1 MFTDGFFMQL
11 IQSFLEYLSLEKNYS
26 KHTIVAYETDLKL
39 FHNFLVNQYNDAS
52 FIEVNYSMI
61 RSYIVYLV
69 SKKITNKS
77 INRKIS
83 SLKTFYKY
91 LIKVKQISE
100 SPLQKHKALKV
111 PKRVNVPFNNKE
123 ITEVLHNLSEGTDF
137 ISLRNKLIVELL
149 YSTGMRRNE
158 LITLKIASVDFEQE
172 NIKVLGKRDK
182 ERYIPLL
189 KSVQKS
195 LKQYLK
201 VRKDFSQEND
211 YLFITEKQKKLYG
224 TLVYRVI
231 NNYFSSV
238 SSKVKKSPHVLRHAF
253 ATHLLNEGAD
263 LNAVKELLGHASL
276 ASTQVYTNSSL
287 SKIKQMYNQAHPRS
301 KK

>member
-1 MFTDGFFMQL
+1 MQL
-11 IQSFLEYLSLEKNYS
+11 IPSFLEYLLLEKKYS
-26 KHTIVAYETDLKL
+26 KHTITAYKSDIES
-39 FHNFLVNQYNDAS
+39 FSNFIKNEFDQNTVKDIHYNQIRTWLVFLINNDC
-52 FIEVNYSMI
+52 
-61 RSYIVYLV
+61 
-69 SKKITNKS
+69 TNKTV
-77 INRKIS
+77 NRKIS
-83 SLKTFYKY
+83 SLKTFYKF
-91 LIKVKQISE
+91 LIKIKQIKE
-100 SPLQKHKALKV
+100 NPLQKHKALKV
-111 PKRVNVPFNNKE
+111 PKRVNVPFNIKE
-123 ITEVLHNLSEGTDF
+123 INEVLNTVNEKNDF
-137 ISLRNKLIVELL
+137 LTLRNKLIVELL

-158 LITLKIASVDFEQE
+158 LITLKIKDVDLEQE

-189 KSVQKS
+189 KSVQNPI
-195 LKQYLK
+195 
-201 VRKDFSQEND
+201 RKYIKIRKEFSQQND
-211 YLFITEKQKKLYG
+211 YLFITEKEKKLYG

-231 NNYFSSV
+231 NNYFSTV

-287 SKIKQMYNQAHPRS
+287 KKIKQMYNQAHPRS

>member
-1 MFTDGFFMQL
+1 MKQ

-26 KHTIVAYETDLKL
+26 EHTITAYKADLG
-39 FHNFLVNQYNDAS
+39 S
-52 FIEVNYSMI
+52 FKKFILKEYEDDNLSQVNYAQI
-61 RSYIVYLV
+61 RSWIVYLV
-69 SKKITNKS
+69 NNKITNKT

-83 SLKTFYKY
+83 SLKTFYTF
-91 LIKVKQISE
+91 LIKVKTIRE
-100 SPLQKHKALKV
+100 SPLRKHRVLKV
-111 PKRVNVPFNNKE
+111 PKRVNIPFNTKE
-123 ITEVLHNLSEGTDF
+123 INEVLNLLSDNSDF

-158 LITLKIASVDFEQE
+158 LINLQIKDVDMLQE

-189 KSVQKS
+189 KSIVKS
-195 LKQYLK
+195 LKVYLK
-201 VRKDFSQEND
+201 VRTDYTQEND
-211 YLFITEKQKKLYG
+211 YLFITKKKKKLYG
-224 TLVYRVI
+224 TLVYRLI
-231 NNYFSSV
+231 NDYFSSV

-276 ASTQVYTNSSL
+276 VSTQIYTNSSL
-287 SKIKQMYNQAHPRS
+287 SKIKRMYNQAHPRS

>member
-1 MFTDGFFMQL
+1 MQL
-11 IQSFLEYLSLEKNYS
+11 IQSFLEYLSLEKKYS
-26 KHTIVAYETDLKL
+26 EHTIIAYKTDLRL
-39 FHNFLVNQYNDAS
+39 FVKFLEEEFEETNLVK
-52 FIEVNYSMI
+52 VNYSQI
-61 RSYIVYLV
+61 RSWIVSLV
-69 SKKITNKS
+69 SNKITNKT

-83 SLKTFYKY
+83 SLKTFYKF
-91 LIKVKQISE
+91 LIRVKQIKE

-123 ITEVLHNLSEGTDF
+123 INEVLSIINEDNDYVSV
-137 ISLRNKLIVELL
+137 RNKMIVELL

-158 LITLKIASVDFEQE
+158 LITLRIKDIDLEQE
-172 NIKVLGKRDK
+172 VVKVLGKRDK

-189 KSVQKS
+189 KSVQITMKE
-195 LKQYLK
+195 YLK
-201 VRKDFSQEND
+201 MRKEYSQQND
-211 YLFITEKQKKLYG
+211 YLFITSKEKKLYG

-231 NNYFSSV
+231 NHYFSAV

-287 SKIKQMYNQAHPRS
+287 NKIKQMYNQAHPRS

>member
-1 MFTDGFFMQL
+1 MKQ

-26 KHTIVAYETDLKL
+26 EHTITAYKADLKSFKKFIL
-39 FHNFLVNQYNDAS
+39 KEYEDDNLSQVNYAQIRSWIVSLVNN
-52 FIEVNYSMI
+52 
-61 RSYIVYLV
+61 
-69 SKKITNKS
+69 KITNKT

-83 SLKTFYKY
+83 SLKTFYTF
-91 LIKVKQISE
+91 LIKVKTIRE
-100 SPLQKHKALKV
+100 SPLRKHRVLKV
-111 PKRVNVPFNNKE
+111 PKRVNIPFNTKE
-123 ITEVLHNLSEGTDF
+123 INEVLNLLSDNSDF

-158 LITLKIASVDFEQE
+158 LINLQIKDVDMLQE

-189 KSVQKS
+189 KSIVKS
-195 LKQYLK
+195 LKVYLK
-201 VRKDFSQEND
+201 VRTDYTQEND
-211 YLFITEKQKKLYG
+211 YLFITKKKKKLYG
-224 TLVYRVI
+224 TLVYRLI
-231 NNYFSSV
+231 NDYFSSV

-276 ASTQVYTNSSL
+276 ASTQIYTNSSL
-287 SKIKQMYNQAHPRS
+287 SKIKRMYNQAHPRS

>member
-1 MFTDGFFMQL
+1 MKQ

-26 KHTIVAYETDLKL
+26 EHTITAYKADLG
-39 FHNFLVNQYNDAS
+39 S
-52 FIEVNYSMI
+52 FKKFILKEYEDDNLSQVNYAQI
-61 RSYIVYLV
+61 RSWIVYLV
-69 SKKITNKS
+69 NNKITNKT

-83 SLKTFYKY
+83 SLKTFYTF
-91 LIKVKQISE
+91 LIKVKTIRE
-100 SPLQKHKALKV
+100 SPLRKHRVLKV
-111 PKRVNVPFNNKE
+111 PKRVNIPFNTKE
-123 ITEVLHNLSEGTDF
+123 INEVLNLLSDNSDF

-158 LITLKIASVDFEQE
+158 LINLQIKDVDMLQE

-189 KSVQKS
+189 KSIVKS
-195 LKQYLK
+195 LKVYLK
-201 VRKDFSQEND
+201 VRTDYTQEND
-211 YLFITEKQKKLYG
+211 YLFITKKKKKLYG
-224 TLVYRVI
+224 TLVYRLI
-231 NNYFSSV
+231 NDYFSSV

-276 ASTQVYTNSSL
+276 ASTQIYTNSSL
-287 SKIKQMYNQAHPRS
+287 SKIKRMYNQAHPRS

>member
-1 MFTDGFFMQL
+1 MKQ

-26 KHTIVAYETDLKL
+26 EHTITAYKADLK
-39 FHNFLVNQYNDAS
+39 S
-52 FIEVNYSMI
+52 FKKFILKEYEDDNLSQVNYAQI
-61 RSYIVYLV
+61 RSWIVYLV
-69 SKKITNKS
+69 NNKITNKT

-83 SLKTFYKY
+83 SLKTFYTF
-91 LIKVKQISE
+91 LIKVKTIQE
-100 SPLQKHKALKV
+100 SPLRKHRVLKV
-111 PKRVNVPFNNKE
+111 PKRVNIPFNTKE
-123 ITEVLHNLSEGTDF
+123 INEVLNLLSDNLDF

-158 LITLKIASVDFEQE
+158 LINLQIKDVDILQE

-189 KSVQKS
+189 KSIVKS
-195 LKQYLK
+195 LKVYLK
-201 VRKDFSQEND
+201 VRVDYTQEND
-211 YLFITEKQKKLYG
+211 YLFITKKKKKLYG
-224 TLVYRVI
+224 TLVYRLI
-231 NNYFSSV
+231 NDYFSSV

-276 ASTQVYTNSSL
+276 ASTQIYTNSSL
-287 SKIKQMYNQAHPRS
+287 SKIKRMYNQAHPRS